1 MRTDEELTAER
12 NIQIIA
18 SALLEVM
25 NVFRK
30 IEGCENKYIRDIGD
44 MLFNKY
50 NEQLQDIADNGNSI
64 WMTKFATKIFF
75 LRHAIY

>member
-1 MRTDEELTAER
+1 MRTDEELIAER
-12 NIQIIA
+12 NIQTIA

-44 MLFNKY
+44 ILFNKY

-64 WMTKFATKIFF
+64 
-75 LRHAIY
+75 